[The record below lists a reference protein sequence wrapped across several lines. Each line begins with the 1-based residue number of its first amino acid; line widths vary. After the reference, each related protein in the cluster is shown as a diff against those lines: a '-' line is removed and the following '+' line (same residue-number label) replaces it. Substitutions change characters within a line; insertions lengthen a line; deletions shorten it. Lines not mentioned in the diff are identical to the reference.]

1 MTKQRIFNK
10 VVNHLL
16 TQGKKSVD
24 GDHCR
29 YYSQN
34 GNKCAVGCLI
44 GKKYYKA
51 EMENRVVPDLVK
63 HYKLPEYFVTH
74 RLLLR
79 DLQLVHD
86 AHNVDKWKEGLIEL
100 AKAYNLKIPAILKS

>member
-51 EMENRVVPDLVK
+51 GMEGMTVGTLIES
-63 HYKLPEYFVTH
+63 YKLPEYFDTH
-74 RLLLR
+74 VKLLCN
-79 DLQLVHD
+79 LQAIHD
-86 AHNVDKWKEGLIEL
+86 CYPVEEWKTALINF
-100 AKAYNLKIPAILKS
+100 AKTNNLKVPAILES

>member
-24 GDHCR
+24 GDHCS
-29 YYSQN
+29 YYAED

-44 GKKYYKA
+44 SKKHYKA
-51 EMENRVVPDLVK
+51 EMEGLLIPLLVIRYELPD
-63 HYKLPEYFVTH
+63 YFGDN
-74 RLLLR
+74 LALLR
-79 DLQLVHD
+79 DLQVIHD
-86 AHNVDKWKEGLIEL
+86 AYPVEQWKERLIAV
-100 AKAYNLKIPAILKS
+100 AKNYNLQIPAILES

>member
-16 TQGKKSVD
+16 TQGKQSVD

-44 GKKYYKA
+44 GKKYYRGG
-51 EMENRVVPDLVK
+51 MEGMTVGKLIDS
-63 HYKLPEYFVTH
+63 YKLPEYFDTH
-74 RLLLR
+74 VKLLCNLQRIHDSWPVEQWR
-79 DLQLVHD
+79 DVLSRYAEKND
-86 AHNVDKWKEGLIEL
+86 
-100 AKAYNLKIPAILKS
+100 LKIPAILKI

>member
-51 EMENRVVPDLVK
+51 GMEGMTVGTLIDS
-63 HYKLPEYFVTH
+63 YKLPDYFATH
-74 RLLLR
+74 LKLLDRLQR
-79 DLQLVHD
+79 IHDDLPVEQWEVILTRYAEKND
-86 AHNVDKWKEGLIEL
+86 
-100 AKAYNLKIPAILKS
+100 LKIPAILKI